1 MTHIVENFDPKLDLV
16 FERDIDIA
24 PELVWAAWT
33 KPEHLVHWFTP
44 SPWKT
49 LEAHCDLRPG
59 GLFSS
64 VMAGPNG
71 ERHDNRGCYLE
82 VVENRRLTWTDALGP
97 DYRPTGN
104 AFITAVVS
112 MEPLPNGGTRYIAC
126 ARHKDEATVEAHKQM
141 GFKEGWGKALD
152 QLIAHMKQR

>member
-33 KPEHLVHWFTP
+33 KPEHLVVWFTP

-49 LEAHCDLRPG
+49 LEAECDVRPG
-59 GLFSS
+59 GIFRS

-71 ERHDNRGCYLE
+71 ERHDNFGTYLE
-82 VVENRRLTWTDALGP
+82 VVENRRLCWTDALGP
-97 DYRPTGN
+97 GYRPTGN

-112 MEPLPNGGTRYIAC
+112 MEPLPGGGTRYTAC
-126 ARHKDEATVEAHKQM
+126 ARHKDESTVQAHIAM

-152 QLIAHMKQR
+152 QLVAHMRRQ